1 MSVTIDDIEAAAARI
16 SGLIL
21 RTPLVESPA
30 LAQRLGAAAAYL
42 KPETLQRGGAFKFR
56 GAMSRISKMTPDELA
71 RGVVA
76 FSSGNHAQGVA
87 IAAAMRGS
95 DATIVMPSDAPR
107 IKIDATRAAGA
118 TIRLYDRKTE
128 DREAIAR
135 EIAGARGSIVIPAY
149 DDADVIAGQG
159 TIGLEIASQAAQAGG
174 PLDVVLA
181 PIGGGGLIAGL
192 STALAARSPA
202 TKVYGVEPV
211 GFDSMGRSLRAG
223 TRQGNVEGAASLC
236 DSLMPPM
243 PGVLTFEINGR
254 TLAGA
259 FAVSDDEVKTAM
271 RYAFEMLKLVVEPGG
286 CVGLAALLA
295 GKLDVTGKRV
305 GIVLSGGNVDPQ
317 MFADILSEGA
327 A

>member
-1 MSVTIDDIEAAAARI
+1 MSVSIDDIEAAAARI
-16 SGLIL
+16 DGRAV
-21 RTPLVESPA
+21 RTPLVASPA
-30 LAQRLGAAAAYL
+30 LADRLGAAAAFV

-56 GAMSRISKMTPDELA
+56 GAMSRIARMTAEERA

-87 IAAAMRGS
+87 IAAAMVGT
-95 DATIVMPSDAPR
+95 DATIVMPSDAPT

-118 TIRLYDRKTE
+118 TIRLYERHKD

-159 TIGLEIASQAAQAGG
+159 TIGLELAAQAADQGG
-174 PLDVVLA
+174 ALDIVLG
-181 PIGGGGLIAGL
+181 PVGGGGLIAGI
-192 STALAARSPA
+192 STAMAARSPA
-202 TKVYGVEPV
+202 TKVYGVEPQ
-211 GFDSMGRSLRAG
+211 GFDSMARSLAAG
-223 TRQGNVEGAASLC
+223 ARTGNIAGAASLC
-236 DSLMPPM
+236 DALMPPM
-243 PGVLTFEINGR
+243 PGVLTFEINAR
-254 TLAGA
+254 TLAG
-259 FAVSDDEVKTAM
+259 VLVVDDAQVRAAM
-271 RYAFEMLKLVVEPGG
+271 RYAFETLKLVVEPGG

-305 GIVLSGGNVDPQ
+305 GIVLSGGNVDPGQ
-317 MFADILSEGA
+317 FADILNEGA